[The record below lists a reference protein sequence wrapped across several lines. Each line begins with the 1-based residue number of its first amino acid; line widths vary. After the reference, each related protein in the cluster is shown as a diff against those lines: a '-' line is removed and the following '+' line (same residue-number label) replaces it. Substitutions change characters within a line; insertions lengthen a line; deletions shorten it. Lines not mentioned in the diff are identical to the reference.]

1 MKTKEELLEQLEKI
15 EDNLFLIDM
24 IDHWEES
31 TRKRYDELIK
41 EEKTLK
47 KELEIIE
54 NE

>member
-1 MKTKEELLEQLEKI
+1 MKTKEEILQRLEEIK
-15 EDNLFLIDM
+15 DNLFLIDM
-24 IDHWEES
+24 LDHWEES
-31 TRKRYDELIK
+31 TRNRYDELIK